1 MLNVT
6 IQNDGKIKIQT
17 ECSDVKEMRSNVNL
31 LLAIVSSMETEGQ
44 TGRKVDRTSNS
55 YGYYLYLNFVQNN
68 NRLSTI
74 KEVSEQLNISLQNAK
89 SVVDSAADGRKVLL
103 TQSFDKSFIDKIKSA
118 LEDKGCICEITKNQ
132 NNYDQYCN

>member
-44 TGRKVDRTSNS
+44 TDREDDRISRKPI
-55 YGYYLYLNFVQNN
+55 YHLYLNFVQNN
-68 NRLSTI
+68 NRLSTAKNI
-74 KEVSEQLNISLQNAK
+74 SEQLNISLKNAK
-89 SVVDSAADGRKVLL
+89 STVDSAADGKKVLL
-103 TQSFDKSFIDKIKSA
+103 TQSFDKSFIDKIKNA
-118 LEDKGCICEITKNQ
+118 LEAKECICEITKN
-132 NNYDQYCN
+132 

>member
-44 TGRKVDRTSNS
+44 TDREADRINRKPS
-55 YGYYLYLNFVQNN
+55 YYLYLNFVQNN
-68 NRLSTI
+68 NRLSTV
-74 KEVSEQLNISLQNAK
+74 KEIAEQLNISLQNAK
-89 SVVDSAADGRKVLL
+89 SAVDSAADGKKVLL
-103 TQSFDKSFIDKIKSA
+103 TQSFDKSFIDKITNA
-118 LEDKGCICEITKNQ
+118 LEAKGCICEITEN
-132 NNYDQYCN
+132 

>member
-1 MLNVT
+1 MLNIT

-44 TGRKVDRTSNS
+44 TGRKADRISKS
-55 YGYYLYLNFVQNN
+55 HSYYLYLNFVQND
-68 NRLSTI
+68 NRLSTV
-74 KEVSEQLNISLQNAK
+74 KEISEQLNISLQNAK
-89 SVVDSAADGRKVLL
+89 SAVDSAADGRKVLL

-118 LEDKGCICEITKNQ
+118 LEAKKCICEITEN
-132 NNYDQYCN
+132 

>member
-44 TGRKVDRTSNS
+44 TGRESDRTSKS
-55 YGYYLYLNFVQNN
+55 PSYYLYLNFVQNN
-68 NRLSTI
+68 NRLSTV
-74 KEVSEQLNISLQNAK
+74 KEISEQLNISLQNAK
-89 SVVDSAADGRKVLL
+89 SAVDSAADGRKVLL
-103 TQSFDKSFIDKIKSA
+103 TQSFDKSFIDKIKNA
-118 LEDKGCICEITKNQ
+118 LEAKECICEITEN
-132 NNYDQYCN
+132 

>member
-1 MLNVT
+1 MLNIT

-44 TGRKVDRTSNS
+44 TGRKVDRISDS
-55 YGYYLYLNFVQNN
+55 HSYYLYLNFVQNN

-74 KEVSEQLNISLQNAK
+74 KEVSKQLNISLQNAK
-89 SVVDSAADGRKVLL
+89 STVDSAADGRKVLL

-118 LEDKGCICEITKNQ
+118 LEDKGCICEITEN
-132 NNYDQYCN
+132 

>member
-44 TGRKVDRTSNS
+44 TGRKVDRTSDS
-55 YGYYLYLNFVQNN
+55 HSYYLYLNFVQNN
-68 NRLSTI
+68 NRLSTV

-89 SVVDSAADGRKVLL
+89 SIVDSAADGRKVLL

-118 LEDKGCICEITKNQ
+118 LEDKGCICEITEN
-132 NNYDQYCN
+132 

>member
-1 MLNVT
+1 MLNIT

-44 TGRKVDRTSNS
+44 TGRKVDRISDS
-55 YGYYLYLNFVQNN
+55 HSYYLYLNFVQNN
-68 NRLSTI
+68 NRLSTV

-89 SVVDSAADGRKVLL
+89 STVDSAADGRKVLL

-118 LEDKGCICEITKNQ
+118 LEDKGCICEITEN
-132 NNYDQYCN
+132 

>member
-44 TGRKVDRTSNS
+44 TGREADRISKS
-55 YGYYLYLNFVQNN
+55 HSYYLYLNFVQND
-68 NRLSTI
+68 NRLSTV
-74 KEVSEQLNISLQNAK
+74 KEISEQLNISLQNAK
-89 SVVDSAADGRKVLL
+89 SAVDSAADGRKVLL
-103 TQSFDKSFIDKIKSA
+103 TQSFDKSFIDKIKNA
-118 LEDKGCICEITKNQ
+118 LEAKKCICEITEN
-132 NNYDQYCN
+132 

>member
-44 TGRKVDRTSNS
+44 TDRKVDRTSDS
-55 YGYYLYLNFVQNN
+55 PSYYLYLNFVQNN
-68 NRLSTI
+68 NRLSTV

-89 SVVDSAADGRKVLL
+89 STVDSAADGKKVLL

-118 LEDKGCICEITKNQ
+118 LEAKGCICEITEN
-132 NNYDQYCN
+132 

>member
-1 MLNVT
+1 MLNIT

-44 TGRKVDRTSNS
+44 TDREADRINRNTS
-55 YGYYLYLNFVQNN
+55 YHLYLNFVQNN

-74 KEVSEQLNISLQNAK
+74 KEISEQLNISLQNAK

-103 TQSFDKSFIDKIKSA
+103 TQSFDKSFIDKIKNA
-118 LEDKGCICEITKNQ
+118 LEAKECICEITEN
-132 NNYDQYCN
+132 

>member
-44 TGRKVDRTSNS
+44 TGRKVDRTSNGPS
-55 YGYYLYLNFVQNN
+55 YYLYLNFVQNN
-68 NRLSTI
+68 NRLSTV

-89 SVVDSAADGRKVLL
+89 STVDSAADGRKVLL

-118 LEDKGCICEITKNQ
+118 LEDKGCICEITEN
-132 NNYDQYCN
+132 

>member
-44 TGRKVDRTSNS
+44 TGRKVDRTSNGYS
-55 YGYYLYLNFVQNN
+55 YYLYLNFVQNN

-118 LEDKGCICEITKNQ
+118 LEDKGCICEITKN
-132 NNYDQYCN
+132 

>member
-44 TGRKVDRTSNS
+44 TGRKVDRTSDS
-55 YGYYLYLNFVQNN
+55 PSYYLYLNFVQNN
-68 NRLSTI
+68 NRLSTV

-89 SVVDSAADGRKVLL
+89 STVDSAADGKKVLL

-118 LEDKGCICEITKNQ
+118 LEDKGCICEITKG
-132 NNYDQYCN
+132 

>member
-44 TGRKVDRTSNS
+44 TSRESDRTSKS
-55 YGYYLYLNFVQNN
+55 PSYYLYLNFVQNN
-68 NRLSTI
+68 NRLSTV
-74 KEVSEQLNISLQNAK
+74 KEISEQLNISLQNAK
-89 SVVDSAADGRKVLL
+89 SAVDSAADGRKVLL
-103 TQSFDKSFIDKIKSA
+103 TQSFDKSFIDKIKNA
-118 LEDKGCICEITKNQ
+118 LEAKECICEITEN
-132 NNYDQYCN
+132 

>member
-44 TGRKVDRTSNS
+44 TGRKVDRTSDS
-55 YGYYLYLNFVQNN
+55 SSYYLYLNFVQNN

-89 SVVDSAADGRKVLL
+89 SAVDSAADGRKVLL

-118 LEDKGCICEITKNQ
+118 LEDKGCICEITEN
-132 NNYDQYCN
+132 

>member
-44 TGRKVDRTSNS
+44 TDREDDRISRKPI
-55 YGYYLYLNFVQNN
+55 YHLYLNFVQNN
-68 NRLSTI
+68 NRLSTV
-74 KEVSEQLNISLQNAK
+74 KEISEQLNISLQNAK
-89 SVVDSAADGRKVLL
+89 STVDSAADGKKVLL
-103 TQSFDKSFIDKIKSA
+103 TQSFDKSFIDKIKNT
-118 LEDKGCICEITKNQ
+118 LEAKECICEITKN
-132 NNYDQYCN
+132 

>member
-1 MLNVT
+1 MLNIT

-44 TGRKVDRTSNS
+44 TGRKVDRTSNGS
-55 YGYYLYLNFVQNN
+55 SYYLYLNFVQNN
-68 NRLSTI
+68 NRLSTV

-89 SVVDSAADGRKVLL
+89 STVDSAADGRKVLL

-118 LEDKGCICEITKNQ
+118 LEDKGCICEITEN
-132 NNYDQYCN
+132 

>member
-44 TGRKVDRTSNS
+44 NGRKVDRTSNS
-55 YGYYLYLNFVQNN
+55 YSYYLYLNFVQNN

-118 LEDKGCICEITKNQ
+118 LEDKGCICEITKN
-132 NNYDQYCN
+132 